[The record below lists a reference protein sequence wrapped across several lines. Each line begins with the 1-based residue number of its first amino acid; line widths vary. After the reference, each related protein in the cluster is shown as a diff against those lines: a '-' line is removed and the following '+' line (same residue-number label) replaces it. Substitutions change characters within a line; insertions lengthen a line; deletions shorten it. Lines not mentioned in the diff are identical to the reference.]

1 MYVRLPMRHDS
12 GRHVSDDACRP
23 CACLSVWLQ
32 RACALLVVVT
42 LAFFCSPSI
51 AQAAVQGDDYVGA
64 TTVTDR
70 GLNVTQ
76 APAVEARYGIL
87 VDADGNVLWSRGAYT
102 HSAMA
107 STTKMMTA
115 IVALENGN
123 LSDTYTVSQNA
134 ASVGESSAGLR
145 TGDKVTLEALLN
157 GLLVH
162 SGNDAAVAIAEAI
175 AGDVDSFVN
184 MMNEKAEAMGLK
196 DTFFKN
202 PSGLPAEGHYS
213 CASDLSVIARYGMRN
228 STFREIVG
236 KESVTLDYG
245 GRKRTLKSSNALM
258 CSWDSCIGI
267 KTGFTNA
274 AGQCLVSAASQDGLE
289 LYAVVLG
296 CTDEFQRFTDSYK
309 LLDWGFAHYRNY
321 QLASKDDVLVD
332 VPLSGFVNRTVK
344 AGVAEDVNAH
354 VLDYD
359 GNVSID
365 IKLVDLPD
373 GVRKGQEVGTIIW
386 RQGESVVASAPLVAK
401 QRVGAP
407 MPWTSVITAAVRLL
421 GVFTGDAGVAESK
434 VHVQTIDIEMTD
446 DTAGSVMDPKV
457 DKKIRNYILK
467 YNS

>member
-1 MYVRLPMRHDS
+1 MHLGTEITSQRRRHAS
-12 GRHVSDDACRP
+12 PTACR
-23 CACLSVWLQ
+23 
-32 RACALLVVVT
+32 LLVRPNSIARKLCAVLVAFA
-42 LAFFCSPSI
+42 LVFFCFPAASY
-51 AQAAVQGDDYVGA
+51 AAVQGDDYVGA

-76 APAVEARYGIL
+76 APAVEARYAIL
-87 VDADGNVLWSRGAYT
+87 VDSEGNVLWSRGAYT

-123 LSDTYTVSQNA
+123 LNDTYTISQNA

-145 TGDKVTLEALLN
+145 AGDKLTLETLLN

-162 SGNDAAVAIAEAI
+162 SGNDAATAIAEGI
-175 AGDVDSFVN
+175 AGDVDSFVK
-184 MMNEKAEAMGLK
+184 MMNDKAAAMGLK
-196 DTFFKN
+196 DTVFKN

-213 CASDLSVIARYGMRN
+213 CAADLSVIARYGMRN
-228 STFREIVG
+228 TTFREIVG
-236 KESVTLDYG
+236 KKSVTLDYG
-245 GRKRTLKSSNALM
+245 GRKRTLKSSNALL

-267 KTGFTNA
+267 KTGFTND

-321 QLASKDDVLVD
+321 TLASKDDVLVD
-332 VPLSGFVNRTVK
+332 VPLSGFLNRTVK
-344 AGVAEDVNAH
+344 AGVAEDVNAY

-386 RQGESVVASAPLVAK
+386 RQGEHIVASAPLVAK
-401 QRVGAP
+401 RGVGMP
-407 MPWTSVITAAVRLL
+407 MPWTSVITASVRLI
-421 GVFTGDAGVAESK
+421 GVFTGDAAVAESK
-434 VHVQTIDIEMTD
+434 VHVQTISVEMTT
-446 DTAGSVMDPKV
+446 DTAGNVMDPKV
-457 DKKIRNYILK
+457 DKKIRDYILD
-467 YNS
+467 YYS